1 MSFAVKITSARIGIT
16 DRDEQIRAE
25 VAHLVRLVKSPIA
38 YYHYLQSEQLPNEP
52 MSRTFERVEQ
62 YIQERTGGLSHYTS
76 YSAFRVAKCRI
87 QKKMGIG
94 KQPTLFD

>member
-1 MSFAVKITSARIGIT
+1 MSFPIKITSARIGIP

-38 YYHYLQSEQLPNEP
+38 YYQHLQSEQLPNEP
-52 MSRTFERVEQ
+52 LSRTFERVEND
-62 YIQERTGGLSHYTS
+62 IERRTGLRHYGS
-76 YSAFRVAKCRI
+76 YESFRVVKCRI
-87 QKKMGIG
+87 QKRLGIG